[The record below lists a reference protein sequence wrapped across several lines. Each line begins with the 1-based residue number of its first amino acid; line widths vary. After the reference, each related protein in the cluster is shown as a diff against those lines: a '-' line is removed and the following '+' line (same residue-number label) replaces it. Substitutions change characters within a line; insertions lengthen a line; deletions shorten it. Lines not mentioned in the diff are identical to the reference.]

1 MGGGKNIYK
10 IPNTR
15 HVNLFDRRSRKYKD
29 GASAA
34 CESCVERLGSVEKWR
49 ASDSFPSYFLRAP
62 LSTSCTSLS
71 LTILFPGA
79 LLSLTC
85 SLIIFQDPKVVRRV
99 HHYHVTGWAD
109 KNIPSNPQC
118 ILDLMAMVEQSQR
131 SSGNEPVVVQCRL
144 MSFLIHTRILF
155 YLRFVKLIPKSVL
168 WPVILD

>member
-1 MGGGKNIYK
+1 MGGGKYIYN

-15 HVNLFDRRSRKYKD
+15 HVSLLDRQSWKYKD

-34 CESCVERLGSVEKWR
+34 CESCVERLGSEEKWGT
-49 ASDSFPSYFLRAP
+49 SGSFPSYFLRSP
-62 LSTSCTSLS
+62 LSVSCTSLS
-71 LTILFPGA
+71 VTIRFPGA
-79 LLSLTC
+79 LLSLKR

-118 ILDLMAMVEQSQR
+118 ILDLMVMVEQSQR

-144 MSFLIHTRILF
+144 ISFLISYSH
-155 YLRFVKLIPKSVL
+155 SVL
-168 WPVILD
+168 LTFR